1 MVYLNKH
8 DISIKSKMAT
18 INLHTGREKV
28 CHFVYILIFYRHY
41 CSQNLYFMT
50 LWTDNFILFIQVVFP
65 ITMVLMQHSR
75 WLPLICIQKGTNCS
89 ILCKF

>member
-8 DISIKSKMAT
+8 DINIKSKMAT
-18 INLHTGREKV
+18 INLHTGREIV
-28 CHFVYILIFYRHY
+28 CHFVYMLIFYGHY

-65 ITMVLMQHSR
+65 ITMALM
-75 WLPLICIQKGTNCS
+75 
-89 ILCKF
+89 